1 MERLPR
7 LTIADT
13 ITREAGVTRA
23 CYALKGNQPARLRRG
38 QVFTVDGSIRRQD
51 GGLSELA
58 IPHEPLAP
66 GPQGRLFAVDA
77 TDCASGVARS
87 RPDLDRPGPDDFTVD
102 QGREETHCRNVYFTA
117 MATYEAFRSALGRP
131 VAWAF
136 WRQDHHPPLRLLP
149 FGQNALNACYDR
161 DQGAVIFGYSP
172 AGPDSDHADRRLLR
186 FTALSSDVTAHEVTH
201 ALIDGLRP
209 DYDMPV
215 NPDVFAFHEAM
226 ADIVA
231 LLSRFA
237 RPGYLSHLLAA
248 SGMDFLRGATLV
260 SLAPELGR
268 LVRRSG
274 LRTLD
279 VAWTGTGAADES
291 LPRYDDAPDA
301 PHDRGGLLSSAIF
314 EAFLHA
320 LDRRVGPLVALAA
333 PAGSAVGR
341 YLQDEVQ
348 RIAVRTAGH
357 FLSICI
363 RALDYCPPAAI
374 LFADYLRAIITAD
387 RLLAPRDDNGYRE
400 DLILAFRRRG
410 IYSQGIDV
418 PSETALA
425 WGPPEGPVHP
435 IPGLALSQLR
445 YHVSPAFPLSPSEIR
460 RQAAALALA
469 IDDDPRLAHQLGLR
483 AAVPGGGVLSAPQ
496 VTSIRPT
503 LRVGPG
509 GYIDFSIIAEIT
521 QTCDIAM
528 GQGTMRHRGGAT
540 LILDAT
546 GTPAMIVSQRIDNGH
561 RLEAEA
567 DYLRKALSRGQMVIR
582 HGLLVPEPGHRRA
595 ICAPHAG

>member
-1 MERLPR
+1 MQVLPR
-7 LTIADT
+7 LTIHPT
-13 ITREAGVTRA
+13 ITREAGVTGA
-23 CYALKGNQPARLRRG
+23 CYALKGNLPARWRRG
-38 QVFTVDGSIRRQD
+38 QVFTVDGSIRTRD
-51 GGLSELA
+51 GGLSRMA
-58 IPHEPLAP
+58 VPYEPLAP
-66 GPQGRLFAVDA
+66 GPQGRLFTVDA
-77 TDCASGVARS
+77 TDCVSGVSRS
-87 RPDLDRPGPDDFTVD
+87 RPDLDRPGPDDFTFD
-102 QGREETHCRNVYFTA
+102 QGCDETHCRNVYFTA

-136 WRQDHHPPLRLLP
+136 WRQDHHPPLRLMP

-161 DQGAVIFGYSP
+161 DAGAVSFGYSP

-237 RPGYLSHLLAA
+237 RPSYLSHLLAG
-248 SGMDFLRGATLV
+248 SGMDFLRGASLV

-279 VAWTGTGAADES
+279 IAWTEAGEGSEG
-291 LPRYDDAPDA
+291 LPRYDEAPDA

-320 LDRRVGPLVALAA
+320 LDRRIGPLMALAA
-333 PAGSAVGR
+333 PSGSAVGR
-341 YLQDEVQ
+341 YLQDQVQ

-374 LFADYLRAIITAD
+374 LFADYLRALITAD
-387 RLLAPRDDNGYRE
+387 RLLAPQDDCGYRE
-400 DLILAFRRRG
+400 ELIQAFRRRG
-410 IYSQGIDV
+410 IYPQGIDV
-418 PSETALA
+418 PSESALA
-425 WGPPEGPVHP
+425 WGPPEVPVHP

-445 YHVSPAFPLSPSEIR
+445 YHVSPAFPLSASEIR
-460 RQAAALALA
+460 RQASALALA

-483 AAVPGGGVLSAPQ
+483 AAVKGAEGLSAPQ

-509 GYIDFSIIAEIT
+509 GFVDFSIIAEIT
-521 QTCDIAM
+521 QTCDIAT
-528 GQGTMRHRGGAT
+528 GQGVMRHKGGAT

-546 GTPAMIVSQRIDNGH
+546 GTPTMIVSQRIDNPY
-561 RLEAEA
+561 RQEAEA
-567 DYLRKALSRGQMVIR
+567 DHLHKALARGQMMLDR
-582 HGLLVPEPGHRRA
+582 GRLVPEPGHRRA
-595 ICAPHAG
+595 ICAG